1 MRLQKS
7 SQFALYAVLELASDP
22 ARQLSTAEIAERY
35 AISSHHL
42 AKVMRTLVRAGMV
55 QSVRGAGGGYRF
67 AANAKRATLF
77 DIISVFEETGADCIA
92 NPEPGD
98 ATEIGTALC
107 LVLQE
112 IEAISRATLS
122 SITIDTLLKTSRRQ
136 GRQDPDDTDLPSTG
150 SSHAAQS
157 AVVG

>member
-67 AANAKRATLF
+67 AANAGRTTLLDVIQLFETLEPEFDVGFAAGAGGTPVGAALQAVSEEINELANATLQS
-77 DIISVFEETGADCIA
+77 ITLKSLLKYAPR
-92 NPEPGD
+92 PEPSVLD
-98 ATEIGTALC
+98 ETLQRMGT
-107 LVLQE
+107 
-112 IEAISRATLS
+112 S
-122 SITIDTLLKTSRRQ
+122 
-136 GRQDPDDTDLPSTG
+136 P
-150 SSHAAQS
+150 
-157 AVVG
+157 